1 MRRRG
6 PSGPDIRDVKPT
18 TIILDCRIKIDG
30 GTLASPEIN
39 RVWAAVH
46 KAFAETAHE
55 CGLGYSWIGEVGCT
69 DPARMRKRIE
79 RLDLQIHKP
88 PQSVDAVDPHVA
100 DPGKPATAR

>member
-18 TIILDCRIKIDG
+18 TIILDCRMQING
-30 GTLASPEIN
+30 GSLSSPEIG

-55 CGLGYSWIGEVGCT
+55 CGLGYSWMGEVGCT

-79 RLDLQIHKP
+79 RLGLHVYKP
-88 PQSVDAVDPHVA
+88 APSVDAVREDVA
-100 DPGKPATAR
+100 PAQGVHAR